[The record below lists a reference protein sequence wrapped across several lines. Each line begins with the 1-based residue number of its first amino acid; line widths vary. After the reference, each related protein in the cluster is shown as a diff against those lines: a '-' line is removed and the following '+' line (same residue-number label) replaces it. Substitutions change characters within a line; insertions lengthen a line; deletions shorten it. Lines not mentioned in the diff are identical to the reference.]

1 MITRLRIALV
11 VVAATMLVGSMDLSA
26 CGDKFLRLGRVLRLA
41 HSAYPSSILIY
52 SGADA
57 EGAAKQL
64 RLSETLKQAGHR
76 VKEVKRDAELA
87 PAFKSGPFDLVF
99 GSVSSAASV
108 QSWQSSARAAR
119 FVPLLHKPTAEQ
131 RAAAEQQF
139 GAVLTSAV
147 TSQELVAQVD
157 SILRQ
162 SRNTSASR

>member
-1 MITRLRIALV
+1 MIARPRIALV
-11 VVAATMLVGSMDLSA
+11 VVVGTMLAAHVDLSA

-52 SGADA
+52 SGAGA

-64 RLSETLKQAGHR
+64 RLSDTLKQAGHKVR
-76 VKEVKRDAELA
+76 EVKRDTDLA
-87 PAFKSGPFDLVF
+87 PALESGPFDLVL

-108 QSWQSSARAAR
+108 QSLQASVRSPR
-119 FVPLLHKPTAEQ
+119 FVPLLHKPTSEQ

-139 GAVLTSAV
+139 GAVLTSAA

-162 SRNTSASR
+162 ARNPSANR